1 MMFETIVKDY
11 LDNVFSESGIPVFLE
26 TPKNLPEKFIV
37 FQRMDIG
44 KADHIDEITLEF
56 SAFANSKYDA
66 ALLDESLR
74 EAMDDL
80 HNTSDITVHLGGGND
95 NQDSVLKKY
104 RFRSYFNLYY

>member
-1 MMFETIVKDY
+1 MFETIVKEY
-11 LDNVFSESGIPVFLE
+11 LDTAFAESGIPVYLE
-26 TPKNLPEKFIV
+26 IPNDLPEKFIV

-44 KADHIDEITLEF
+44 KENHIDAITLEF
-56 SAFANSKYDA
+56 SAYADSKYDA

-74 EAMDDL
+74 EAMDEL
-80 HNTSDITVHLGGGND
+80 HNTTDITCHLGGGND